1 MATKAR
7 NYKQEWSTERQRA
20 DVEKPRRAA
29 RARAR
34 RAADK
39 AGVDRQG
46 KHLDHKVPL
55 SLGGSTKMSNV
66 RVVSPSSNLSY
77 PRTSSGKPKKK
88 R

>member
-1 MATKAR
+1 MATKR
-7 NYKQEWSTERQRA
+7 NWKQEWATERQRA

-39 AGVDRQG
+39 AGLDRRG
-46 KHLDHKVPL
+46 KDLDHKVPL

-66 RVVSPSSNLSY
+66 RAVSPSSNRSF
-77 PRTSSGKPKKK
+77 PRTSSGKPKK